1 MPLRLLWRSSDHHF
15 DHHLRSSTEMRPS
28 IESLFLRKVECP
40 WTFLDTVP
48 MFGGSRGREFK
59 SRQPDNNTGGERPT
73 SRSIL
78 GRGQYGRFEVD
89 GRRGDA
95 GPGRRRPR
103 GQRGVDES
111 HVEESADFSAPSKT
125 KAAHRAI
132 RRPRG
137 LTRPRASVPGGGRS
151 VGATQCGWRHAQR
164 PFRRPR
170 SAPRP
175 MRTGSTSR

>member
-1 MPLRLLWRSSDHHF
+1 MGLTTILTTIWG
-15 DHHLRSSTEMRPS
+15 
-28 IESLFLRKVECP
+28 CP
-40 WTFLDTVP
+40 PKCTQVQNPYFKENRTSVDVLGHAADV
-48 MFGGSRGREFK
+48 GGSRGREFNLA
-59 SRQPDNNTGGERPT
+59 SPT
-73 SRSIL
+73 TTQEENGPRLAAIL

-89 GRRGDA
+89 GRRGGA

-132 RRPRG
+132 RPPTG
-137 LTRPRASVPGGGRS
+137 LTRPRASVLRGGRS